1 MAEKVEERKTTEFF
15 GPFTFTMN
23 VTRWRDDPAAVPP
36 LAARLVR
43 WMDAARPAPDAGSDD
58 IAAAL
63 AAAWLELLDAKA
75 VALWALADGG
85 KLEPLGRAG
94 QFEGAPDHDARIEFA
109 QGAWPAHPF
118 LLVQSEGA
126 ARDLATT
133 LGLLSEVVAA
143 PSLCVPLGDGAL
155 ALLWLESSDGALGEE
170 WQGILETLGAHA
182 GALLGDA
189 LRVERMG
196 RSFHQLSQAVAA
208 AIDGREAHR
217 EGYSAAV
224 AFYAGLI
231 GREMRLNE
239 TDLERIEFAAHWHGL
254 GRLSV
259 PDAILHKDAPLSAE
273 ELEQVR
279 GAAAWGADKL
289 SGIEGLEKI
298 AAIVRHQNEHFD
310 GTGAPDGLQGHAI
323 PVGARVLAVASRF
336 AAMTNPRADRAP
348 MSVVGG
354 AMEAVADKAGSAL
367 DPTVVKAFLAAM
379 GRATQ

>member
-1 MAEKVEERKTTEFF
+1 M
-15 GPFTFTMN
+15 
-23 VTRWRDDPAAVPP
+23 
-36 LAARLVR
+36 
-43 WMDAARPAPDAGSDD
+43 
-58 IAAAL
+58 
-63 AAAWLELLDAKA
+63 
-75 VALWALADGG
+75 
-85 KLEPLGRAG
+85 PLG
-94 QFEGAPDHDARIEFA
+94 E
-109 QGAWPAHPF
+109 
-118 LLVQSEGA
+118 
-126 ARDLATT
+126 
-133 LGLLSEVVAA
+133 
-143 PSLCVPLGDGAL
+143 GAL

-259 PDAILHKDAPLSAE
+259 PDAILQKDAPLSAD
-273 ELEQVR
+273 ELEQVH

-298 AAIVRHQNEHFD
+298 ADIVRHQNEHFD
-310 GTGAPDGLQGHAI
+310 GTGAPDGLEGHAI

-348 MSVVGG
+348 LSVVGG

-367 DPTVVKAFLAAM
+367 DPAVVKAFLAAM